1 MLKTPEYPFSPLEG
15 KRSPEGILETSEE
28 LKAKA
33 LRAMNVSLKP
43 EMRCVGALEDWT

>member
-1 MLKTPEYPFSPLEG
+1 MLKTPDYPFSPLEG
-15 KRSPEGILETSEE
+15 KRAEAIETNLE

-43 EMRCVGALEDWT
+43 EMRCQGALEDWE